1 MEKYYFEKEL
11 KEAVL
16 IKNGDRPITMV
27 LNGEGMEVCCPELC
41 SMNIREDG
49 SPCLFSED
57 KISSG
62 KKYEAVAFSLDCPN
76 RERKDWICLEP
87 IIFEDAVEFFLANCH
102 LEEMVSGCT
111 ARKNMKIG
119 GEEGPDFITGDAC
132 IQINI
137 PDAILNAAGDGW
149 NQVMSLMV
157 TAGQAVRH
165 KNMVLGLE
173 GENKRPIFLTVLQHG
188 LNDRMEGFL
197 CRELGRFFGEEM
209 QENSEF
215 WVVDLRLEPDGITL
229 VSYKNVTDRVML
241 E

>member
-49 SPCLFSED
+49 SPCLVSED
-57 KISSG
+57 KIPNDR
-62 KKYEAVAFSLDCPN
+62 KYEVAAFSLDNLN
-76 RERKDWICLEP
+76 RENKDWICLEP
-87 IIFEDAVEFFLANCH
+87 AIFEDALEFFLASHCMEGMAN
-102 LEEMVSGCT
+102 GCT
-111 ARKNMKIG
+111 FHKMGKIV
-119 GEEGPDFITGDAC
+119 GEAGPDFITGDAC

-197 CRELGRFFGEEM
+197 CRELGRFFGEGM

>member
-1 MEKYYFEKEL
+1 M
-11 KEAVL
+11 
-16 IKNGDRPITMV
+16 
-27 LNGEGMEVCCPELC
+27 
-41 SMNIREDG
+41 
-49 SPCLFSED
+49 
-57 KISSG
+57 
-62 KKYEAVAFSLDCPN
+62 
-76 RERKDWICLEP
+76 
-87 IIFEDAVEFFLANCH
+87 IFEDAVGYFLAH
-102 LEEMVSGCT
+102 HYMEEMVSGCT
-111 ARKNMKIG
+111 ASKEMKIV
-119 GEEGPDFITGDAC
+119 GEAGPDFIIGDAY
-132 IQINI
+132 IEVNI

-173 GENKRPIFLTVLQHG
+173 DEKRPIFLTVLQHG

-197 CRELGRFFGEEM
+197 CRELGRFFGEDM

-215 WVVDLRLEPDGITL
+215 WVVDLKLEPDGIIL